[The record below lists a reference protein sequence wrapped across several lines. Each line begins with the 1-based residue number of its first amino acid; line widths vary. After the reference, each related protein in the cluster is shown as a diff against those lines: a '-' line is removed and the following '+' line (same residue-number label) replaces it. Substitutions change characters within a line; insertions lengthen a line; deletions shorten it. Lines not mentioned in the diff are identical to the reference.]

1 MTTQEWSLGL
11 GSPRL
16 SSRISAQTSATITV
30 YSTLNASLLSSSP
43 LNLEPLV
50 SASSSRDTESKLRS
64 NSDSSSGFSEE
75 EEDDGLYEE
84 DEEESKSC
92 DDEEIS

>member
-1 MTTQEWSLGL
+1 MEFRTGITIENL
-11 GSPRL
+11 SPNFSDHNCL
-16 SSRISAQTSATITV
+16 F
-30 YSTLNASLLSSSP
+30 NSLLSSSP

-92 DDEEIS
+92 DDEEISCDSNEMFVNS